1 MPPLDAGGNAFTF
14 DGHHWKKYKDV
25 DSSSGGL
32 ESVSCGSPKSCWA
45 ADGQGFFLHFDGRR
59 WSAPAIEDPPP
70 AGGYSNVAVTLS
82 CPTASFCLAVDIN
95 GAALV
100 WQHGKWSRRFP
111 QGVDTFERVTC
122 TTSLFCMAGEHS
134 GRALS
139 WYRGQW
145 SKARTIS
152 AGNGISALSCYQTTF
167 CVAGT
172 ESGAVSEWHGRAWS
186 YPQTVA
192 TNGVSI
198 AGVACFS
205 PANCLSVD
213 GYGETFTWTGSRWTK
228 SARLAPGSQSYV
240 SPTSLICSGRT
251 FCAAPA
257 PAGQQL
263 DADVYFLAPVP
274 AVATASLKTATLH
287 RTYRQQIV
295 ARFGTSPYAWHV
307 ARGRLPHGLKLTRS
321 GVIQGKATKAG
332 AFTVTLAASDPM
344 GQAGRREFRLLVRK

>member
-152 AGNGISALSCYQTTF
+152 AGNGISAL
-167 CVAGT
+167 VVLPDHILRGWNR
-172 ESGAVSEWHGRAWS
+172 VWS
-186 YPQTVA
+186 R
-192 TNGVSI
+192 I
-198 AGVACFS
+198 GVAR
-205 PANCLSVD
+205 PCLVIPPNGSDERRIYSGSCLLQSGQLPFGRWVWRDVHMDRLALDKVRHARTRQSVLR
-213 GYGETFTWTGSRWTK
+213 FTHVAELRRADVLRGSRT
-228 SARLAPGSQSYV
+228 GG
-240 SPTSLICSGRT
+240 T
-251 FCAAPA
+251 AA
-257 PAGQQL
+257 
-263 DADVYFLAPVP
+263 
-274 AVATASLKTATLH
+274 
-287 RTYRQQIV
+287 
-295 ARFGTSPYAWHV
+295 
-307 ARGRLPHGLKLTRS
+307 
-321 GVIQGKATKAG
+321 
-332 AFTVTLAASDPM
+332 
-344 GQAGRREFRLLVRK
+344 